1 MCFGHGKQT
10 ALVRLPSEGS
20 IQFRNTI
27 LSVVKVDRSYAAQR
41 PYELPE
47 FFFYGVDTPAK
58 EGNDI
63 DWFLFWIAQEVLSCS
78 SECS

>member
-10 ALVRLPSEGS
+10 ALVRLPSECS

-47 FFFYGVDTPAK
+47 VFFYGVDKPAK
-58 EGNDI
+58 KGNDI
-63 DWFLFWIAQEVLSCS
+63 DWFLFRIAQEVLSCS
-78 SECS
+78 SEYS

>member
-1 MCFGHGKQT
+1 MCFGHGKHT

-47 FFFYGVDTPAK
+47 FFFYSVDKPTE
-58 EGNDI
+58 EGKDI
-63 DWFLFWIAQEVLSCS
+63 DRFLFRIAQEVLSCS